1 MKTTKSGSTILGRRE
16 TIDAELREV
25 RKAQEILNKQKAQLN
40 KRLYY
45 VPYVMTVLWI
55 LWTLTAMYGLVRLS
69 WYVTGESNVPSVSCL
84 CKTCELPKTG
94 A

>member
-45 VPYVMTVLWI
+45 VPYVMTVL
-55 LWTLTAMYGLVRLS
+55 
-69 WYVTGESNVPSVSCL
+69 
-84 CKTCELPKTG
+84 
-94 A
+94 